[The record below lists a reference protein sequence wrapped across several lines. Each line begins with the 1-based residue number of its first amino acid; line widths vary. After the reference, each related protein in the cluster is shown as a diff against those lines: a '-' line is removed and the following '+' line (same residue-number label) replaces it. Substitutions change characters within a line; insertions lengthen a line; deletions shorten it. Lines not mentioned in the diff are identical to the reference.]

1 MSGLLTTLALCGL
14 LQAQSMDRSV
24 SVRGG
29 LARVDDVPFAQIER
43 DGQEAR
49 VLHMDVAFP
58 AWGGDEPLP
67 VILYIHGGGWF
78 LGSRDEGHDAS
89 GRFAEGGYFAATV
102 DYRLGGEAA
111 FPAAIHDVKAA
122 VRFIKANAEELGVD
136 PSRIGVVG
144 YSAGGHLVALLGT
157 TGTAGDFSG
166 KVDSRL
172 QCVVAG
178 GAPCEFRFMK
188 DKGRGLAFWLGGT
201 IDQAG
206 QNYHDATPVVFASKD
221 DPPVLFFN
229 GSRDRIVPLQWT
241 MPLYDAL
248 KSKGVSVEMHKVDG
262 ADHMVAAAN
271 GAALDAA
278 VKFLSQH
285 LKRATPQTVPSPDP

>member
-43 DGQEAR
+43 DGQGAR

-78 LGSRDEGHDAS
+78 LGSRDEGHDAI

-144 YSAGGHLVALLGT
+144 YSAGGHLAALLGT
-157 TGTAGDFSG
+157 SSGVPTLDGTLNDPAISTD
-166 KVDSRL
+166 VA
-172 QCVVAG
+172 CVAIINGPVSPADL
-178 GAPCEFRFMK
+178 AP
-188 DKGRGLAFWLGGT
+188 DGRRMYERWLGGAESRLADPAT
-201 IDQAG
+201 WL
-206 QNYHDATPVVFASKD
+206 DAADAPMF
-221 DPPVLFFN
+221 LLC
-229 GSRDRIVPLQWT
+229 GGEDRIVPLAQAQRWAERL
-241 MPLYDAL
+241 MD
-248 KSKGVSVEMHKVDG
+248 SGVEVELEVVSGQGHVILDRRAYLPMLDF
-262 ADHMVAAAN
+262 
-271 GAALDAA
+271 LDA
-278 VKFLSQH
+278 H
-285 LKRATPQTVPSPDP
+285 LGGHVLPKPEVVQ